1 MFTFQE
7 ISKVNLA
14 AFDSNARAD
23 EIVAKKQQI
32 INEIADF
39 YQEDPDY
46 TLFVGFSSFLFCKH
60 LGTKFVTEITDE
72 CQDFLTNQGVEFTR
86 INRQDLNG
94 YHKKFNTVVAVDE
107 FFTYAESDD
116 EQRQLVTEISDLCC
130 GNVIT
135 TLRDYKNQE
144 YRDREFSFPITIKNS
159 KNTVCFLES
168 HDWNVA
174 DRNAWK
180 SKIYQINQD
189 DSLTVHGPFN
199 RRAMYFKQL
208 AKFSSDAGSGQFL
221 VHKNL
226 MYKGLCR
233 KNYEHVI
240 TMRFENAIK

>member
-1 MFTFQE
+1 MFTFQ
-7 ISKVNLA
+7 KVSQANLA
-14 AFDSNARAD
+14 AFALSPRSNEIISKKQEIID
-23 EIVAKKQQI
+23 EIC
-32 INEIADF
+32 NFYEADP
-39 YQEDPDY
+39 ENI
-46 TLFVGFSSFLFCKH
+46 LFVGFSSFLFCKNV
-60 LGTKFVTEITDE
+60 GNKFVTDIDDE
-72 CQDFLTNQGVEFTR
+72 CEAFLKSHGVHATR
-86 INRQDLNG
+86 LDRSELG
-94 YHKKFNTVVAVDE
+94 LYHKHFDAVVTVDE

-116 EQRQLVTEISDLCC
+116 AQRQLVTEISALCR
-130 GNVIT
+130 GHVIT
-135 TLRDYKNQE
+135 TLRDYKNQD
-144 YRDREFSFPITIKNS
+144 YRDREFSFPITIKISEN
-159 KNTVCFLES
+159 NAVFLEA